1 MIVADINVFARPI
14 GQYVV
19 AEVLRLVGIRGKSI
33 EDAIDAIMSNI
44 SMDIDQAPWVGVIW
58 NPSTQRIIGGKAE
71 RGLMTSMISHALG
84 LKINIK
90 VRELK
95 QKYRD
100 TIESPKANLL
110 SPITWSG
117 STVST
122 SSENEEQ
129 DTATEDENE

>member
-1 MIVADINVFARPI
+1 MAGKNYFARPI
-14 GQYVV
+14 GQYIV
-19 AEVLRLVGIRGKSI
+19 AEVLKLVGIRGKSI

-58 NPSTQRIIGGKAE
+58 NSSTQRIMGGKAE
-71 RGLMTSMISHALG
+71 RGLITAMISHALG
-84 LKINIK
+84 LRINIK

-100 TIESPKANLL
+100 TIEEPKATLL
-110 SPITWSG
+110 SPISWSG
-117 STVST
+117 STLST

-129 DTATEDENE
+129 DTAAEDENE